1 MSAQPCKTSLG
12 DLSHFLHADN
22 LIDKP
27 IKLKVGKINYTVI
40 RSFNYVFLNFRNKNH
55 SILKTNLALKSEKKN
70 ELFSFWQQWCTL
82 TE

>member
-40 RSFNYVFLNFRNKNH
+40 RRLIVCY
-55 SILKTNLALKSEKKN
+55 
-70 ELFSFWQQWCTL
+70 WTL
-82 TE
+82 EINITQF

>member
-12 DLSHFLHADN
+12 DLSHILHADN

-40 RSFNYVFLNFRNKNH
+40 RSFNCVFLKFRNKNY
-55 SILKTNLALKSEKKN
+55 SINSKDTLSKSSIMKK
-70 ELFSFWQQWCTL
+70 
-82 TE
+82 